1 MFKTYFWYFLFLN
14 SILGFNLN
22 SFREIDCN
30 TRKINP
36 DSKSFII
43 DIDNTIC
50 FAINNNYPNSIPL
63 YKYIN
68 YFNNIYDNGNE
79 IHYWTARGINSGINW
94 DDLTIRQLKLW
105 NVKYSTLNMGKPHY
119 DIWID
124 DKAINVGDIIT
135 KK

>member
-50 FAINNNYPNSIPL
+50 VAKNNDYTNSIPL
-63 YKYIN
+63 CKNIN